1 MPAWSLLGLNHL
13 SRAGL
18 FQLTTTADVCLP
30 DTAQRRCTAS
40 ERLWQPTLRRCRP
53 TFSLARYLRLPVG
66 EKPPSCGFSLCLSLT
81 ARVSLLEKVFGYD
94 LLNYDEALGLP
105 DRLLD

>member
-1 MPAWSLLGLNHL
+1 VRPDWGRRGPPGDGLASRLLELRKAW
-13 SRAGL
+13 
-18 FQLTTTADVCLP
+18 
-30 DTAQRRCTAS
+30 
-40 ERLWQPTLRRCRP
+40 ETLRRCRP